1 MLDAVSPADY
11 PTAREASTSLRRAR
25 TEDEPTPARGTK
37 TPREDAGARRLF
49 FSNNARQA
57 VVVVVFLQQQQQKKK
72 KKKSSRFQLS
82 PSAHPDV
89 ELLVHQGTDLVNRE
103 PVEVE
108 KEEGKKMESRR

>member
-1 MLDAVSPADY
+1 MQ
-11 PTAREASTSLRRAR
+11 
-25 TEDEPTPARGTK
+25 ARG
-37 TPREDAGARRLF
+37 GF
-49 FSNNARQA
+49 FSATTQGKPSSSSS
-57 VVVVVFLQQQQQKKK
+57 FSSSSTKKKK